1 MRRFVFVLIS
11 ILVLFVMV
19 PVIAQ
24 KDAPE
29 VAAEDA
35 DPCSVGSI
43 LERVD
48 ITYTE
53 FQVTRTTDDPL
64 VAFNDVENFYNTV
77 GDLLDECRNIVE
89 LAASGVVEVG
99 SGTFDDPYAFDY
111 FGDTGKG
118 FLLKI
123 NDSVRPAN
131 QYTSSYEGRA
141 PQGYEYV
148 AISVTMQCV
157 SPEESFCELGYSSF
171 ELTGDLRTVYED
183 RYSSSTLGLKLR
195 PGGEGSGFFFFL
207 IQSDDSNLLALYTP
221 GYYDD
226 PIVFRGEPAPGQV
239 VEGPA
244 GGGVTVTSTTNLNVR
259 GGPGTSYRVVG
270 SFQSGQQATGVG
282 RNSAGTWIQMEGGW
296 VFAQLVRVDGNVTS
310 LPVTG

>member
-24 KDAPE
+24 EDAPE

-118 FLLKI
+118 F
-123 NDSVRPAN
+123 
-131 QYTSSYEGRA
+131 
-141 PQGYEYV
+141 
-148 AISVTMQCV
+148 
-157 SPEESFCELGYSSF
+157 
-171 ELTGDLRTVYED
+171 
-183 RYSSSTLGLKLR
+183 
-195 PGGEGSGFFFFL
+195 
-207 IQSDDSNLLALYTP
+207 
-221 GYYDD
+221 
-226 PIVFRGEPAPGQV
+226 
-239 VEGPA
+239 
-244 GGGVTVTSTTNLNVR
+244 
-259 GGPGTSYRVVG
+259 
-270 SFQSGQQATGVG
+270 
-282 RNSAGTWIQMEGGW
+282 
-296 VFAQLVRVDGNVTS
+296 FA
-310 LPVTG
+310 